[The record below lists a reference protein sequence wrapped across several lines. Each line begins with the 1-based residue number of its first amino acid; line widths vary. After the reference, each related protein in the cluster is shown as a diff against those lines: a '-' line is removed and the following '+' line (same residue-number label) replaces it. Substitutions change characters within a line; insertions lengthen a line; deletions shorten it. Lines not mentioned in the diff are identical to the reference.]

1 VAQQLSDVV
10 TDGPPTYKPGD
21 PNTLTYNYTGGIS
34 MGEGGESVTVPLG
47 LYDSPAPGRT
57 QGAYSMVMPQPGY
70 KYAYDDKGFRYQV
83 PEDYTYGDPNAPAT
97 QPTVTKTTQ
106 PLGPTTT
113 TTPTTGNTMATTDVS
128 DLPAY
133 GHRPGAQQIV
143 SGQPQSPQ
151 EVNIMDYYGTQA
163 DAPVLQPET
172 QLAPQVEKVQVQQD
186 ELLGAPQ
193 LGDAPKVSYTGA
205 TAQQV
210 GVPTAQGAVTGQTT
224 LAGTVQEPEVT
235 KTSAVQSFEQVDQ
248 EADAF
253 QAAKLELGEVD
264 PRATV
269 QGQMALLQEQFQE
282 GETPVW
288 AQGAM
293 KQASSLM
300 AQRGLGSSTMAA
312 EAITNALMQSTIPI
326 AQQDASF
333 YQSVTMQNLSNEQ
346 QAEMTKFNARLSS
359 IFNDQAAENTARNIN
374 AQTENDTARFFSELS
389 QNVVLANTSASNAME
404 QFNATAR
411 NQAAQFY
418 SELGL
423 AADQVNAEMAN
434 DMARF
439 NGQIMSDISKFNST
453 MKNNR
458 EQFNVRN
465 QIAIDTNNV
474 QWRRSVNTAN
484 TSALNAAIQTD
495 VQNLLGI
502 QQTAQNNIW
511 NHYDTILNMAFQA
524 QESATDR
531 ATNVAIATIDA
542 EMRKKIADDQQT
554 SSFLGDIFEFGGN
567 ILSDGDAVDSIIEW
581 WDS

>member
-1 VAQQLSDVV
+1 MALEEFTNPV
-10 TDGPPTYKPGD
+10 TGETF
-21 PNTLTYNYTGGIS
+21 TARSGGYSLNMDAINAS
-34 MGEGGESVTVPLG
+34 REAVQPAVT
-47 LYDSPAPGRT
+47 
-57 QGAYSMVMPQPGY
+57 
-70 KYAYDDKGFRYQV
+70 
-83 PEDYTYGDPNAPAT
+83 E
-97 QPTVTKTTQ
+97 TTQ

-113 TTPTTGNTMATTDVS
+113 TTPTTGNTMANTDVS
-128 DLPAY
+128 TLPAY
-133 GHRPGAQQIV
+133 GPRPGAQQVIA
-143 SGQPQSPQ
+143 GTPQTPN

-172 QLAPQVEKVQVQQD
+172 QLAPQVQEIEVQTD
-186 ELLGAPQ
+186 ELLGTTKVGAAPT
-193 LGDAPKVSYTGA
+193 VSYTGA

-210 GVPTAQGAVTGQTT
+210 GVPTTQGAVTGQTT
-224 LAGTVQEPEVT
+224 LAGTVQEPDIT

-269 QGQMALLQEQFQE
+269 QGQLALLQEQFTE
-282 GETPVW
+282 GTPIW

-312 EAITNALMQSTIPI
+312 EAITNALMQSAIPI

-346 QAEMTKFNARLSS
+346 QAEVTKFNARLSS

-374 AQTENDTARFFSELS
+374 AQTENDTARFFAELS
-389 QNVVLANTSASNAME
+389 QNVVLSNTAATNAME

-411 NQAAQFY
+411 NQATQFY

-423 AADQVNAEMAN
+423 AAEQVNAEMAN

-439 NGQIMSDISKFNST
+439 NGQIMSDISKFNAT

-511 NHYDTILNMAFQA
+511 NHYDTILNMAYQS
-524 QESATDR
+524 QESAMDR

-542 EMRKKIADDQQT
+542 ETRAKIAEDSDT
-554 SSFLGDIFEFGGN
+554 KGFLGDIFEFGGK
-567 ILSDGDAVDSIIEW
+567 ILTDDNA
-581 WDS
+581 WDTITGWFD